1 MSGTEPEG
9 DSHDFRVRWID
20 PFLPGKNSKFRR
32 YHVWALNAQSTLS
45 VRTDNSKLFP
55 CALPYPDALAGGS
68 RLDGISK
75 RWWAKRWVNAL
86 FSWNNYIVLGC
97 PESEGGYEPQA
108 GYHVGRNVRRCADRL
123 LGEIMA
129 FSSEELIS
137 FSHVVEGKRTD
148 VEMAL
153 DLVEDNDLGYVQPP
167 GNFPNFKKTNT
178 LSVVADRVAIPDSAG
193 LVDPIQHL
201 PPERA
206 AVLKDLHQLKLP
218 EEQWAEVPVVSHQVA
233 ASEES
238 KLVRRLLKANM
249 IDIIPEADL
258 PRTKKGKIL
267 MGGLFGVPKNEAE
280 DRLIFDR
287 RPENSTMDRL
297 QWSSLPSG
305 VCFTRMLLEKNQY
318 VRGSGEDLR
327 NFYYMLKLPENFVKH
342 NVVGRRIPREVLQE
356 HGFNPMIP
364 HRMCFKVLGMGDTNA
379 CDIAQAVHEHILQ
392 KAGVLSPKH
401 ILQYGRAPP
410 QKTRWEGVYL
420 DDLLVAQICRTP
432 DGRAVDADFKPPAI
446 HSDDEDYQAIQA
458 AREAYLQAGLK
469 RAEHKAFTGDCN
481 FRAWGAEVSGVRGL
495 VAAPLRLRRDLW
507 KLIASLLRGGYATK
521 ELLQR
526 ILGYCCFCLQYRRE
540 LFALL
545 HRSFSYVSQLESNQW
560 RRLPA
565 DIADELRSV
574 ALHLPVARWNM
585 RRTISSVLT
594 ATDATPSSGG
604 ATEVRI
610 PDKLAKELFRRS
622 EYRGAPVRLDGTVP
636 LGSKLDSIEEAKC
649 TEEINELGRSLPWK
663 VKSSY
668 SFRHSSHVNLQELRA
683 LKREVLM
690 KTADGKQH
698 GQVHLF
704 FTDSKVCLGCLG
716 KGRSS
721 SYKLNGILRSMVPF
735 LVASDISLGV
745 NYTNTKSNPADYPSR
760 FTSLPSPEPLPG
772 WVRKY
777 KLRSGCAP
785 GWELFAGSAR
795 LTEAHRSL
803 GWKMHDPVDI
813 LWGKDIFDKNI
824 DRAICAGEVGWL
836 WMAPPCCSFSPLRN
850 LDRGGPL
857 RPSGCPE
864 GDERIPEVRIGNSLW
879 GRALSLAKLSNECGI
894 PFTIEHP
901 RNSRAWKLKETQKL
915 MSAAG
920 VRCVSVDWCQYRGY
934 GDAPNKKA
942 TRLLTTCPWV
952 SNNWCLTCGG
962 GHDHGKP
969 LRGARAHA
977 AAAYPKKFCRE
988 VALQGI
994 RWGAC

>member
-68 RLDGISK
+68 RLNGISK

-137 FSHVVEGKRTD
+137 FSHVVKGKRTD

-167 GNFPNFKKTNT
+167 GNFPIFKKTNT

-305 VCFTRMLLEKNQY
+305 VCFTRMLLESNQY

-327 NFYYMLKLPENFVKH
+327 NFYYMLKLPDNFVKH

-356 HGFNPMIP
+356 HGFNPLIP

-469 RAEHKAFTGDCN
+469 RAEHKAFTGECN
-481 FRAWGAEVSGVRGL
+481 FKAWGAEISGVRGQ
-495 VAAPLRLRRDLW
+495 VAAPLHMRRDLW
-507 KLIASLLRGGYATK
+507 KLIASLLRGGCATK

-585 RRTISSVLT
+585 RRTINSVLT

-622 EYRGAPVRLDGTVP
+622 EYRGAPVRLDGTVLP
-636 LGSKLDSIEEAKC
+636 GSKLDSIDEAKC

-690 KTADGKQH
+690 KTADDKQH

-704 FTDSKVCLGCLG
+704 LTDSKVCLGCLG

-745 NYTNTKSNPADYPSR
+745 NYVHTKSNPANYPSR
-760 FTSLPSPEPLPG
+760 FTPLPSPEPLPG
-772 WVRKY
+772 WLRKY
-777 KLRSGCAP
+777 KLRSVCAP

-813 LWGKDIFDKNI
+813 LWGKDIFDKDI

-864 GDERIPEVRIGNSLW
+864 GDAKIPEVRMGNRLW
-879 GRALSLAKLSNECGI
+879 GRALSLAKLANECGI

-901 RNSRAWKLKETQKL
+901 RNSRAWKLKETRKL
-915 MSAAG
+915 MSASS
-920 VRCVSVDWCQYRGY
+920 VRCVSVDWCQYRGF
-934 GDAPNKKA
+934 GDAPNQKA
-942 TRLLTTCPWV
+942 TRLLTTCPWI
-952 SNNWCLTCGG
+952 SSNWCLTCGG